1 MFNPPKFLTTLF
13 LGAVSGLGFY
23 SVSSPA
29 TRLGT
34 FAMHYLLPSPEK
46 SESTVHK
53 TDRRDVA
60 NTFKD
65 RWPHFSAAQSAS
77 ADTGH
82 LQIAGSNKLLSSFVR
97 LVRQLSTARLQHA
110 QSR

>member
-29 TRLGT
+29 TRLGA
-34 FAMHYLLPSPEK
+34 FVMHYFLPSPEK

-60 NTFKD
+60 DTFKD
-65 RWPHFSAAQSAS
+65 RWQQSSAV
-77 ADTGH
+77 
-82 LQIAGSNKLLSSFVR
+82 QIA
-97 LVRQLSTARLQHA
+97 STNAGRLQMA
-110 QSR
+110 SSNNLRVLSCA

>member
-34 FAMHYLLPSPEK
+34 FAMHYFLPSPEK

-60 NTFKD
+60 DTFKD
-65 RWPHFSAAQSAS
+65 RWLQFFAAQSA
-77 ADTGH
+77 AGR
-82 LQIAGSNKLLSSFVR
+82 LQMSGSNKLRLLSC
-97 LVRQLSTARLQHA
+97 A
-110 QSR
+110 

>member
-1 MFNPPKFLTTLF
+1 MFNQPKFLTTLF

-34 FAMHYLLPSPEK
+34 FAMHYFMPSPEK

-60 NTFKD
+60 DTFKD
-65 RWPHFSAAQSAS
+65 RWLQFFATQGAL
-77 ADTGH
+77 ADAG
-82 LQIAGSNKLLSSFVR
+82 LQISGSNKLRLLSC
-97 LVRQLSTARLQHA
+97 A
-110 QSR
+110 

>member
-1 MFNPPKFLTTLF
+1 MFNPPKFLTNLF

-34 FAMHYLLPSPEK
+34 FAMHYFLPSPEK

-60 NTFKD
+60 DTFKD
-65 RWPHFSAAQSAS
+65 RWPQFSAEQSAS
-77 ADTGH
+77 ANTGR
-82 LQIAGSNKLLSSFVR
+82 LQIAGSNELLLSC
-97 LVRQLSTARLQHA
+97 A
-110 QSR
+110 

>member
-29 TRLGT
+29 TWLGT
-34 FAMHYLLPSPEK
+34 FAMHYFLPLPEK
-46 SESTVHK
+46 SESKVHK

-60 NTFKD
+60 DTFKD
-65 RWPHFSAAQSAS
+65 RWPQSSAAQSAS
-77 ADTGH
+77 ADARG
-82 LQIAGSNKLLSSFVR
+82 LQMAGSNKLL
-97 LVRQLSTARLQHA
+97 LSCA
-110 QSR
+110 

>member
-1 MFNPPKFLTTLF
+1 MFNPAKVLTTLF

-34 FAMHYLLPSPEK
+34 FAMHYFLPSPEK

-60 NTFKD
+60 DTFKD
-65 RWPHFSAAQSAS
+65 RWPQSYAAHTAS
-77 ADTGH
+77 ADDGS
-82 LQIAGSNKLLSSFVR
+82 LQIAGSNELRLLSC
-97 LVRQLSTARLQHA
+97 A
-110 QSR
+110 

>member
-13 LGAVSGLGFY
+13 LGAMSGLGFY

-34 FAMHYLLPSPEK
+34 FAMHYFLPPEK

-60 NTFKD
+60 DTFKD
-65 RWPHFSAAQSAS
+65 RWLQFFAAQSAS
-77 ADTGH
+77 ADAGR
-82 LQIAGSNKLLSSFVR
+82 LQIAGTNKLRLLSC
-97 LVRQLSTARLQHA
+97 A
-110 QSR
+110 

>member
-1 MFNPPKFLTTLF
+1 MFKPPKFLTTLF

-34 FAMHYLLPSPEK
+34 FAMHYFLPSPEK
-46 SESTVHK
+46 SENMVHK

-60 NTFKD
+60 DTFKD
-65 RWPHFSAAQSAS
+65 RWPQSSAVQSAS
-77 ADTGH
+77 ADAGR
-82 LQIAGSNKLLSSFVR
+82 LQIAGSNKLRLLSC
-97 LVRQLSTARLQHA
+97 A
-110 QSR
+110 